1 MDRRREAAPPQD
13 RRSLSVR
20 FRIVSVGRERADP
33 AAPLVRDYLQRIE
46 KFFPIDNVVLKPE
59 REDRLLPR
67 ISRAIADTPVVI
79 GLDDQGRTMDSQGFA
94 GLVSAWLSQGVS
106 RVAFV
111 IGGAEGLPPEV
122 KRQAHLLLSLSK
134 MTFPHR
140 LARLLIAE
148 QLYRALCI
156 IRNTPYQK

>member
-1 MDRRREAAPPQD
+1 M
-13 RRSLSVR
+13 R
-20 FRIVSVGRERADP
+20 FKIVSVGRERADP
-33 AAPLVRDYLQRIE
+33 AAPLVRDYLQRVA
-46 KFFPIDNVVLKPE
+46 KFFPVDDLVLKPE
-59 REDRLLPR
+59 REEKLVPR
-67 ISRAIADTPVVI
+67 ISREIADIPVVV
-79 GLDDQGRTMDSQGFA
+79 GLDEGGRTMDSEGFA
-94 GLVSAWLSQGVS
+94 GIVSGWLNQGVP

-111 IGGAEGLPPEV
+111 IGGAEGLLPEV
-122 KRQAHLLLSLSK
+122 KQQAHLLLSLSK